1 MARVP
6 VLRPLTGE
14 FTYVDEADFD
24 TALAQGFTAPT
35 PQEIAQEELGQKYGG
50 LEAKAGAAVTGALRG
65 ATFGLSDVALS
76 ALGAEEAIKAYEQLE
91 PGIALGAELAGTV
104 APVLLTA
111 GAAAPEAGAGLAA
124 RIAARTPAALAARA
138 GEAAVSRLG
147 LAATEGATQ
156 TIGRTAARYA
166 TQAGVESALQ
176 GIGRETGRLALDNE
190 LSGEKIGQIAAAGL
204 TSGLTGFGIGAGLGV
219 LGGAATKAY
228 TSIPKSLQ
236 GTEFEPRISAT
247 LLKLRARMAGKTGA
261 DLEAVAQ
268 LAQPEMRAIALD
280 ADATIARVIEGEQA
294 AGPLERR
301 IAQAGSLQDDLDKK
315 FIGQQITS
323 QAIRDGHLKIELVR
337 GNVADDAERL
347 LAQRD
352 FATTEIFQALDE
364 VKQARAAGSLEYGQT
379 GLKELEYELTKAA
392 KSAEEALAVGGK
404 QGAEDLYGAL
414 DVQAKRAIGRATAR
428 FEKLKAP
435 TAADNR
441 LMVEVLEPMYARVR
455 KGLENEPIWGGVA
468 NLQRE
473 MNAPMTNAINAN
485 PALMSEW
492 YQSTP
497 FGVDP
502 TNPWRTGRV
511 ANAQKIVTNLQ
522 AATNPGTNFA
532 DKVLREQISNEIT
545 WQDAALR
552 LGNFENM
559 GPLKEEFA
567 AQTVRNKRIIEHLD
581 KGTKAVLAKRLL
593 DDIGGSS
600 DSLIALAAG
609 AAIAGGFITDD
620 SSAPVAPLAVLMA
633 LLLKPR
639 IMLRGAEML
648 DNIANSQTSR
658 IGNAVARATKAVS
671 NGAVTIAERAPVAG
685 AAVVRYEDRAKR
697 VKELSAQSDVVRQ
710 QLEQETSW
718 MAEKAPKAQRSAI
731 NTALRQLDYLNNALP
746 KGTAAPTPFA
756 APLPPTRQ
764 QVQSWLTKLRAVEN
778 PVSILDDIANG
789 KLTVEAVDA
798 VRTVY
803 PETFRDIQAQMVD
816 RLAKLQAK
824 GKAPAYAQRIQ
835 LGLLL
840 GIPSDPTMT
849 PEVMQAVQ
857 GSYAAQLNAVR
868 EGAAGPAPQRGQ
880 KAPNIAEGF
889 RSGSEET
896 ELTSGA
902 Q

>member
-14 FTYVDEADFD
+14 LTYVDEADFGA
-24 TALAQGFTAPT
+24 ALQQGFTEPT
-35 PQEIAQEELGQKYGG
+35 PQQVAQEKLGQKYGG

-65 ATFGLSDVALS
+65 ATLGISDVALS
-76 ALGAEEAIKAYEQLE
+76 ALGAEEATKAYEQLE

-111 GAAAPEAGAGLAA
+111 GTAAPEAGVG
-124 RIAARTPAALAARA
+124 IAARVAARAPAALAARA
-138 GEAAVSRLG
+138 GEAAVARLG
-147 LAATEGATQ
+147 LAAAEGATQ

-166 TQAGVESALQ
+166 AQAGVESALQ

-204 TSGLTGFGIGAGLGV
+204 TSGLTGVGIGAGLGA
-219 LGGAATKAY
+219 LGGIANRAY
-228 TSIPKSLQ
+228 TAIPRSLQ
-236 GTEFEPRISAT
+236 GTEFEPKISAA
-247 LLKLRARMAGKTGA
+247 LLKLRGKMAGKTGS
-261 DLEAVAQ
+261 DLEAVVQ

-280 ADATIARVIEGEQA
+280 ADNVIARVVEGEQA

-315 FIGQQITS
+315 FLGQQITS
-323 QAIRDGHLKIELVR
+323 QAIKDGHLKIEMVR

-352 FATTEIFQALDE
+352 FANTEILQALEE
-364 VKQARAAGSLEYGQT
+364 VKQARAAGALEYGQT

-392 KSAEEALAVGGK
+392 EAADNALAVGGR

-441 LMVEVLEPMYARVR
+441 LMAEVLEPMYERVR
-455 KGLENEPIWGGVA
+455 KGLEDEAIWGGVA

-473 MNAPMTNAINAN
+473 MNAPMTKAIRAN

-497 FGVDP
+497 FGEDP

-532 DKVLREQISNEIT
+532 DQVLREQISKEVA

-559 GPLKEEFA
+559 GALKEEFA
-567 AQTVRNKRIIEHLD
+567 AQAVRNKRIIEHID

-600 DSLIALAAG
+600 DSLMAMAAG
-609 AAIAGGFITDD
+609 AAIAGG
-620 SSAPVAPLAVLMA
+620 SPVAALMA

-639 IMLRGAEML
+639 VVLRGAEML
-648 DNIANSQTSR
+648 DNIASGQTSR
-658 IGNAVARATKAVS
+658 IGSAVARATRAVS
-671 NGAVTIAERAPVAG
+671 DGAVTIAKRAPTVG
-685 AAVVRYEDRAKR
+685 QAAIRYEDRAKR
-697 VKELSAQSDVVRQ
+697 VRELSSQSEAVRQ
-710 QLEQETSW
+710 RLQQETSW
-718 MAEKAPKAQRSAI
+718 MADKAPRAQQAAI
-731 NTALRQLDYLNNALP
+731 NTALRQLDYLNQALP

-764 QVQSWLTKLRAVEN
+764 QVQGWMAKLRAVEN
-778 PVSILDDIANG
+778 PASILDDIAEG

-857 GSYAAQLNAVR
+857 GSYAAQPNATR
-868 EGAAGPAPQRGQ
+868 EGAAGPAPRRGG
-880 KAPNIAEGF
+880 KPPNIAAGF

>member
-1 MARVP
+1 MAEP
-6 VLRPLTGE
+6 IK
-14 FTYVDEADFD
+14 AFD
-24 TALAQGFTAPT
+24 TLGNKVSIPADQIADAERLGYRVAT

-65 ATFGLSDVALS
+65 ATLGLSDVALS
-76 ALGAEEAIKAYEQLE
+76 ALGAEEAVKAYEQLE
-91 PGIALGAELAGTV
+91 PGIALGAEVAGTV

-111 GAAAPEAGAGLAA
+111 GTAAPEAGASLAA
-124 RIAARTPAALAARA
+124 RIAARTPAALAAQA

-147 LAATEGATQ
+147 LAAAEGATQ

-176 GIGRETGRLALDNE
+176 GIGRETGRLALDND

-204 TSGLTGFGIGAGLGV
+204 TSGLTGIGIGAGLGV
-219 LGGAATKAY
+219 LGGAANRAY
-228 TSIPKSLQ
+228 AVIPRELE
-236 GTEFEPRISAT
+236 GTPIGQRIQQQ
-247 LLKLRARMAGKTGA
+247 LLRTRARMAGLSAA
-261 DLEAVAQ
+261 DAEQAAL
-268 LAQPEMRAIALD
+268 LATPEWRNIALD
-280 ADATIARVIEGEQA
+280 ADNVIADVIAGPQ

-301 IAQAGSLQDDLDKK
+301 VAQVGSMQDDLDRK
-315 FIGQQITS
+315 FLGQQVTA
-323 QAIRDGHLKIELVR
+323 QAIRNGNLKVELVR
-337 GNVADDAERL
+337 GNVLDDADAL
-347 LAQRD
+347 IAQRD
-352 FATTEIFQALDE
+352 FATTELLQAIDE
-364 VKQARAAGSLEYGQT
+364 IDRALAAGRYEFAPT
-379 GLKELEYELTKAA
+379 GLAQLRHELASAVEAA
-392 KSAEEALAVGGK
+392 NNALATGGTT
-404 QGAEDLYGAL
+404 GAEDLYGVL
-414 DVQAKRAIGRATAR
+414 DVQAKRAIGRATSR
-428 FEKLKAP
+428 FERIGSP
-435 TAADNR
+435 TGPDINTMR
-441 LMVEVLEPMYARVR
+441 DLLEPMYDRFRV
-455 KGLENEPIWGGVA
+455 GLENRSLWGRA
-468 NLQRE
+468 AELQSE
-473 MNAPMTNAINAN
+473 MNAPMTRAINN
-485 PALMSEW
+485 NEALVSNW
-492 YQSTP
+492 YERTP
-497 FGVDP
+497 FGTDP
-502 TNPWRTGRV
+502 TNPWRKARV
-511 ANAQKIVTNLQ
+511 ASNSKIAENIYNSVR
-522 AATNPGTNFA
+522 PGTDFA
-532 DKVLREQISNEIT
+532 DRSLRSQIANEIQ

-559 GPLKEEFA
+559 GELRTAFEEQA
-567 AQTVRNKRIIEHLD
+567 VLNNRIIQHQDRAVQAALAKNLIDEISEGSD
-581 KGTKAVLAKRLL
+581 SFVGAVL
-593 DDIGGSS
+593 GSS
-600 DSLIALAAG
+600 LATGNVALG
-609 AAIAGGFITDD
+609 AIF
-620 SSAPVAPLAVLMA
+620 APLM
-633 LLLKPR
+633 KPR
-639 IMLRGAEML
+639 MWLRGAQMVE
-648 DNIANSQTSR
+648 NIANGQAGR
-658 IGNAVARATKAVS
+658 IGAAVRRAATAVSDGAVA
-671 NGAVTIAERAPVAG
+671 IAERAPVAG
-685 AAVVRYEDRAKR
+685 AAVVRYEDRSKR

-710 QLEQETSW
+710 RLEQETSW
-718 MAEKAPKAQRSAI
+718 MADKAPRAQRAAV

-778 PVSILDDIANG
+778 PATILDDIAAG

-857 GSYAAQLNAVR
+857 GSYAAQPNAVR

-880 KAPNIAEGF
+880 KAPNIAAGF

>member
-65 ATFGLSDVALS
+65 ATLGLSDVALS

-111 GAAAPEAGAGLAA
+111 GTAAPEAGAGLAG
-124 RIAARTPAALAARA
+124 RIAARTPAALATRA

-147 LAATEGATQ
+147 LAAAEGATQ

-204 TSGLTGFGIGAGLGV
+204 TSGLAGAGLGAGLGV
-219 LGGAATKAY
+219 LGGAANRAYAVIPRELDGTPIGQRIQGFLLRTK
-228 TSIPKSLQ
+228 
-236 GTEFEPRISAT
+236 
-247 LLKLRARMAGKTGA
+247 ARMAGLSPGDA
-261 DLEAVAQ
+261 DQAAL
-268 LAQPEMRAIALD
+268 LATPELRNIALD
-280 ADATIARVIEGEQA
+280 ADNIIADVIAGPQ

-301 IAQAGSLQDDLDKK
+301 VAQVGSMQDDLDRK
-315 FIGQQITS
+315 FLGQQVTA
-323 QAIRDGHLKIELVR
+323 QAIRDGNLKIELVR
-337 GNVADDAERL
+337 GNVLDDADAL
-347 LAQRD
+347 IAQRD
-352 FATTEIFQALDE
+352 FATTELLQSIDEIDRAL
-364 VKQARAAGSLEYGQT
+364 AAGRYEFAPT
-379 GLKELEYELTKAA
+379 GLAQLRHELTSAVEAA
-392 KSAEEALAVGGK
+392 DTAMARGGTA
-404 QGAEDLYGAL
+404 GAEDLYGAL
-414 DVQAKRAIGRATAR
+414 DVMAKRAIGRATSR
-428 FEKLKAP
+428 FERIATP
-435 TAADNR
+435 TGADINTMR
-441 LMVEVLEPMYARVR
+441 DLLEPMYERFR
-455 KGLENEPIWGGVA
+455 TGLENRSLWGRA
-468 NLQRE
+468 AELQSE
-473 MNAPMTNAINAN
+473 MNAPMTRAISSNE
-485 PALMSEW
+485 ALVSNW
-492 YQSTP
+492 YERTP
-497 FGVDP
+497 FGTDP
-502 TNPWRTGRV
+502 TNPWRKARV
-511 ANAQKIVTNLQ
+511 AGNKKIADNIRNTI
-522 AATNPGTNFA
+522 NPGTDFA
-532 DKVLREQISNEIT
+532 DRALREQIANEIQ

-559 GPLKEEFA
+559 GELRTAFEE
-567 AQTVRNKRIIEHLD
+567 Q
-581 KGTKAVLAKRLL
+581 AVLNNRILRHQDRATQAALAKNLI
-593 DDIGGSS
+593 DEISGGS
-600 DSLIALAAG
+600 DSFVGAVLGSSLATGNVALG
-609 AAIAGGFITDD
+609 ALF
-620 SSAPVAPLAVLMA
+620 APLM
-633 LLLKPR
+633 KPR
-639 IMLRGAEML
+639 MMLRGAQMVE
-648 DNIANSQTSR
+648 NIANGQAGR
-658 IGNAVARATKAVS
+658 IGAAVRRAATAVSDGAVA
-671 NGAVTIAERAPVAG
+671 IAERAPIAG

-710 QLEQETSW
+710 RLEQETSW
-718 MAEKAPKAQRSAI
+718 MAEKAPKAQRSAV

-746 KGTAAPTPFA
+746 KGMAAPTPFA

-778 PVSILDDIANG
+778 PATILDDIAAG

-857 GSYAAQLNAVR
+857 GSYSAQPNAVR

-880 KAPNIAEGF
+880 KAPNIAAGF

>member
-24 TALAQGFTAPT
+24 TALSQGFTAPT

-50 LEAKAGAAVTGALRG
+50 IEAKAGAAVTGALRG
-65 ATFGLSDVALS
+65 ATLGLSDVALS
-76 ALGAEEAIKAYEQLE
+76 ALGAEEAVKAYEQLE

-111 GAAAPEAGAGLAA
+111 GTAAPEAGAGLAA

-147 LAATEGATQ
+147 LAAAEGATQ

-176 GIGRETGRLALDNE
+176 GLGRETGRLALDND

-204 TSGLTGFGIGAGLGV
+204 TSGITGVGIGAGLGA
-219 LGGAATKAY
+219 LGGAVNRAY
-228 TSIPKSLQ
+228 AAIPRGLE
-236 GTEFEPRISAT
+236 GTPIGQRIQQQ
-247 LLKLRARMAGKTGA
+247 LLRTRARMSGLSAA
-261 DLEAVAQ
+261 DADQAAL
-268 LAQPEMRAIALD
+268 LATPEWRNIALD
-280 ADATIARVIEGEQA
+280 ADNVIADVIAGPQ

-301 IAQAGSLQDDLDKK
+301 VAQVGSMQDDLDRK
-315 FIGQQITS
+315 FLGQQVTA
-323 QAIRDGHLKIELVR
+323 QAIRNGNLKVELVR
-337 GNVADDAERL
+337 GNVLDDADAL
-347 LAQRD
+347 IAQRD
-352 FATTEIFQALDE
+352 FATTELLQAIDE
-364 VKQARAAGSLEYGQT
+364 IDRALAAGRYEFAPT
-379 GLKELEYELTKAA
+379 GLAQLRHELASAVEAA
-392 KSAEEALAVGGK
+392 NNALATGGTT
-404 QGAEDLYGAL
+404 GAEDLYGVL
-414 DVQAKRAIGRATAR
+414 DVQAKRAIGRATSR
-428 FEKLKAP
+428 FERIGNP
-435 TAADNR
+435 TGPDINTMR
-441 LMVEVLEPMYARVR
+441 DLLEPMYDRFR
-455 KGLENEPIWGGVA
+455 IGLENRSLWGRA
-468 NLQRE
+468 AELQSE
-473 MNAPMTNAINAN
+473 MNAPMSRAINN
-485 PALMSEW
+485 NEALVSNW
-492 YQSTP
+492 YERTP
-497 FGVDP
+497 FGTDP
-502 TNPWRTGRV
+502 TNPWRKARV
-511 ANAQKIVTNLQ
+511 ASNSKIADNIRNAI
-522 AATNPGTNFA
+522 NPGTDFA
-532 DKVLREQISNEIT
+532 DRSLRSQIGDEIQ

-552 LGNFENM
+552 LGNFENI
-559 GPLKEEFA
+559 GELRAAFEEQA
-567 AQTVRNKRIIEHLD
+567 VLNNRIIQHQD
-581 KGTKAVLAKRLL
+581 RAVQAVLAKNLI
-593 DDIGGSS
+593 DEISGGS
-600 DSLIALAAG
+600 DSFVGAVLGSSLATGNVALG
-609 AAIAGGFITDD
+609 AIF
-620 SSAPVAPLAVLMA
+620 APLM
-633 LLLKPR
+633 KPR
-639 IMLRGAEML
+639 MWLRGAQMVE
-648 DNIANSQTSR
+648 NIANGQAGR
-658 IGNAVARATKAVS
+658 IGAAVRRAATAVNDGAVA
-671 NGAVTIAERAPVAG
+671 IAERAPVAG

-710 QLEQETSW
+710 RLEQETSW
-718 MAEKAPKAQRSAI
+718 MADKAPRAQRAAI

-778 PVSILDDIANG
+778 PATILDDIAAG

-857 GSYAAQLNAVR
+857 GSYAAQPNAVR

-880 KAPNIAEGF
+880 KAPNIAAGF

>member
-1 MARVP
+1 MVRVP

-50 LEAKAGAAVTGALRG
+50 IEAKAGAAVTGALRG
-65 ATFGLSDVALS
+65 ATLGLSDVALS

-111 GAAAPEAGAGLAA
+111 GTAAPEAGAGLAA
-124 RIAARTPAALAARA
+124 RIAARTPAALATRA

-147 LAATEGATQ
+147 LAAAEGATQ

-204 TSGLTGFGIGAGLGV
+204 TSGLTGVGIGAGLGT
-219 LGGAATKAY
+219 LGGALNKAY
-228 TSIPKSLQ
+228 TAIPKSLK
-236 GTEFEPRISAT
+236 GSEFEPRISAT
-247 LLKLRARMAGKTGA
+247 LLKLRAKMAGKTGA
-261 DLEAVAQ
+261 ELEAVAQ

-352 FATTEIFQALDE
+352 FATTEILQALDE

-379 GLKELEYELTKAA
+379 GLKELEYALTKAA
-392 KSAEEALAVGGK
+392 QSADEALAIGGR

-435 TAADNR
+435 TAADNSV
-441 LMVEVLEPMYARVR
+441 MAEVLEPMYERIR
-455 KGLENEPIWGGVA
+455 KGLEDESIWGGVA

-473 MNAPMTNAINAN
+473 MNAPMTKAIRAN

-497 FGVDP
+497 FGEDP

-532 DKVLREQISNEIT
+532 DKVLRDQISNEVA

-559 GPLKEEFA
+559 GALKEEFA
-567 AQTVRNKRIIEHLD
+567 AQSVRNKRIIEHID

-593 DDIGGSS
+593 DDIGGSN
-600 DSLIALAAG
+600 DSLMAMAAG
-609 AAIAGGFITDD
+609 AAIASGN
-620 SSAPVAPLAVLMA
+620 PVAALMA
-633 LLLKPR
+633 PLLKPR
-639 IMLRGAEML
+639 VVLRGAEML
-648 DNIANSQTSR
+648 DNIANNQTSR
-658 IGNAVARATKAVS
+658 IGNAVSRATRAIS
-671 NGAVTIAERAPVAG
+671 DGAVAIAERAPVAG

-710 QLEQETSW
+710 RLEQETSW
-718 MAEKAPKAQRSAI
+718 MADKAPRAQRSAV

-778 PVSILDDIANG
+778 PATILDDIAAG

-857 GSYAAQLNAVR
+857 GSYAAQPNAVR
-868 EGAAGPAPQRGQ
+868 EGAVGPAPQRGQ
-880 KAPNIAEGF
+880 KAPNIAAGF

>member
-50 LEAKAGAAVTGALRG
+50 IEAKAGAAVTGALRG
-65 ATFGLSDVALS
+65 ATLGLSDVALS

-111 GAAAPEAGAGLAA
+111 GTAAPEAGAGIAA

-147 LAATEGATQ
+147 LAAAEGATQ
-156 TIGRTAARYA
+156 TIGRTAVRYA

-204 TSGLTGFGIGAGLGV
+204 TSGLAGAGLGAGLGV
-219 LGGAATKAY
+219 LGGAANRAYAAIPRELDGTPIGQRIQGLLLRTK
-228 TSIPKSLQ
+228 
-236 GTEFEPRISAT
+236 
-247 LLKLRARMAGKTGA
+247 ARMAGLSPGDA
-261 DLEAVAQ
+261 EQAAL
-268 LAQPEMRAIALD
+268 LATPELRNIALD
-280 ADATIARVIEGEQA
+280 ADNIIADVIAGPQ

-301 IAQAGSLQDDLDKK
+301 VAQVGSMQDDLDRK
-315 FIGQQITS
+315 FLGQQVTA
-323 QAIRDGHLKIELVR
+323 QAIRDGNLKIELVR
-337 GNVADDAERL
+337 GNVLDDADAL
-347 LAQRD
+347 IAQRD
-352 FATTEIFQALDE
+352 FATTELLQSIDEIDRAL
-364 VKQARAAGSLEYGQT
+364 AAGRYEFAPT
-379 GLKELEYELTKAA
+379 GLAQLRHELTSAVEAA
-392 KSAEEALAVGGK
+392 DTAMARGGTA
-404 QGAEDLYGAL
+404 GAEDLYGAL
-414 DVQAKRAIGRATAR
+414 DVMAKRAIGRATSR
-428 FEKLKAP
+428 FERIATP
-435 TAADNR
+435 TGADINTMR
-441 LMVEVLEPMYARVR
+441 DLLEPMYERFR
-455 KGLENEPIWGGVA
+455 TGLENRSLWGRA
-468 NLQRE
+468 AELQSE
-473 MNAPMTNAINAN
+473 MNAPMTRAISSNEALLAN
-485 PALMSEW
+485 W
-492 YQSTP
+492 YEKTP
-497 FGVDP
+497 FGADP
-502 TNPWRTGRV
+502 TNPWRRARV
-511 ANAQKIVTNLQ
+511 ASNTKTAENIRNATR
-522 AATNPGTNFA
+522 PGTDFA
-532 DKVLREQISNEIT
+532 DRALREQIANEVQ

-559 GPLKEEFA
+559 GELRAAFEE
-567 AQTVRNKRIIEHLD
+567 Q
-581 KGTKAVLAKRLL
+581 AVLNNRILRHQDRAIQAALAKSFL
-593 DDIGGSS
+593 DEISGGS
-600 DSLIALAAG
+600 DSFVGAVLGSSLATGNIALG
-609 AAIAGGFITDD
+609 ALF
-620 SSAPVAPLAVLMA
+620 APLM
-633 LLLKPR
+633 KPR
-639 IMLRGAEML
+639 IMLRGAQMVE
-648 DNIANSQTSR
+648 NIANGQAGR
-658 IGNAVARATKAVS
+658 IGAAVGRAATAVAD
-671 NGAVTIAERAPVAG
+671 GAVAIAERAPVAG

-697 VKELSAQSDVVRQ
+697 VKELSSQSDIVRQ
-710 QLEQETSW
+710 RLEQETSW
-718 MAEKAPKAQRSAI
+718 MADKAPRAQRAAI

-764 QVQSWLTKLRAVEN
+764 QVQSWLAKLRAVEN
-778 PVSILDDIANG
+778 PASILDDIADG

-803 PETFRDIQAQMVD
+803 PETFRDIQAQIVD
-816 RLAKLQAK
+816 RLAKLQSK

-835 LGLLL
+835 LGLLI

-857 GSYAAQLNAVR
+857 SSYSQQPNAVR